1 MQEMTMEQ
9 VLSNILKLESEAKE
23 IVKTQTDRRDA
34 LPSEVGRKLAEM
46 RAGYLEK
53 AARRVDEI
61 RAEEKSR
68 LDSELAMVRADHEK
82 QMNRL
87 SDVAESESENFADE
101 IFRRVVGI
109 VPDTPS
115 AKLNSAGRKS

>member
-34 LPSEVGRKLAEM
+34 LPSEVGRKLTEM

-68 LDSELAMVRADHEK
+68 LDSKLAEVRADHEK

-87 SDVAESESENFADE
+87 SDVAGSESENFADE

-109 VPDTPS
+109 VPDSPS
-115 AKLNSAGRKS
+115 AKLNSAGRRS